1 AIGLWHLWQDG
12 NVYLLT
18 GGIEQPAPAGLET
31 GATAHVTARAK
42 GKNARV
48 LAFEVSVDTLT
59 PESEDWRTI
68 AAALVPKRLNLPDG
82 EAAPERWARECT
94 LWRLQPTGVIF
105 ETAQEPTTVSHA
117 AAPPPSP
124 ARTRVPRP
132 LHLRALCDLVRR
144 HAVARHEPGGDQP
157 DAQTKGS
164 RADCRILRHP
174 DTGGEHTRVRAA
186 VVPREH

>member
-1 AIGLWHLWQDG
+1 MDAAVESQLDEAMKKTGLVWVRATGPANRAIGLWHLWQNG

-48 LAFEVSVDTLT
+48 LAFEASVDTLT
-59 PESEDWRTI
+59 PEPEEWRTI

-82 EAAPERWARECT
+82 EAAPGRWARECT

-132 LHLRALCDLVRR
+132 LHLRGRPAKNR
-144 HAVARHEPGGDQP
+144 GG
-157 DAQTKGS
+157 
-164 RADCRILRHP
+164 R
-174 DTGGEHTRVRAA
+174 
-186 VVPREH
+186 